1 MAGFTAKDVQRLRQA
16 TGVGMM
22 DAKRALEENDGD
34 FEKATRWL
42 REKGLAQSA
51 KRADRANE
59 QGAVAAANT
68 GSAAAL
74 VELRSET
81 DFVAKS
87 PDFTALVHE
96 LAQAVAERGESAV
109 DEFKDQLDNL
119 RIALKENIDVGRV
132 LRFEAAEGA
141 VLDTYL
147 HVQND
152 RGVNGVLV
160 ELVGGDR
167 ALAHEVA
174 LHVASMRPQW
184 LSRDDV
190 PLERIEAERAVL
202 ETLTRN
208 EGKPEQ
214 AIPKIVEGR
223 INGFFR
229 DNVLLEQPFVRDGKL
244 TVSQLLGDAQVTR
257 FAQVEIGR

>member
-1 MAGFTAKDVQRLRQA
+1 MANYGPKDVQRLRQA

-22 DAKRALEENDGD
+22 DAKRALDATDGD
-34 FEKATRWL
+34 FEEATRWL
-42 REKGLAQSA
+42 REKGLSQSA
-51 KRADRANE
+51 KRADRANQ

-74 VELRSET
+74 VELRCET

-87 PDFTALVHE
+87 AEFTALVHE
-96 LAQAVAERGESAV
+96 LAAAVAEHGEHAT
-109 DEFKDQLDNL
+109 DEFKEQLDNL
-119 RIALKENIDVGRV
+119 RITLKENIDLGRV
-132 LRFEAAEGA
+132 VRFEPAEGA
-141 VLDTYL
+141 VVDTYL

-184 LSRDDV
+184 LTREEI
-190 PLERIEAERAVL
+190 PAERIATEREVL

-214 AIPKIVEGR
+214 AVPKIVDGR
-223 INGFFR
+223 LNGFFK
-229 DNVLLEQPFVRDGKL
+229 DNVLLEQAYVRDAKQ
-244 TVSQLLGDAQVTR
+244 TITQLLGGAQVTR